1 MFFFFRQRTAYEVR
15 IIDCMSDVCSSYLND
30 VGVWLKI
37 AFTPQPQRVRFPMLF
52 QAADN
57 EFLGMVGSHTALR
70 QIGTPSDLYIFPNED
85 HIKSQPAHRLALYRR
100 NLAWF
105 NFWLKDEVAQDP
117 AQKEEVARWVKMRDE
132 DRKSVVWGK
141 SVSVS

>member
-1 MFFFFRQRTAYEVR
+1 
-15 IIDCMSDVCSSYLND
+15 
-30 VGVWLKI
+30 
-37 AFTPQPQRVRFPMLF
+37 MLF

-85 HIKSQPAHRLALYRR
+85 HIKSQPAHRLAIYRR

-105 NFWLKDEVAQDP
+105 NFWLRDEFAQDP
-117 AQKEEVARWVKMRDE
+117 AQKEEVARWVKRRDE
-132 DRKSVVWGK
+132 WTNPPPRSKRAEESRLF
-141 SVSVS
+141 SSEFRFRQFPVSNPTCGRSMDPICPSGLGAFCIKIG

>member
-1 MFFFFRQRTAYEVR
+1 MIAQAYHESGWPR
-15 IIDCMSDVCSSYLND
+15 LADND
-30 VGVWLKI
+30 VGFWSKI

-85 HIKSQPAHRLALYRR
+85 HIKSQQAHRL
-100 NLAWF
+100 
-105 NFWLKDEVAQDP
+105 
-117 AQKEEVARWVKMRDE
+117 
-132 DRKSVVWGK
+132 DRKSVVSGK
-141 SVSVS
+141 SGSVRVDIGGRRFINKKKKKP

>member
-1 MFFFFRQRTAYEVR
+1 MIAQAYHESGWPR
-15 IIDCMSDVCSSYLND
+15 LADND
-30 VGVWLKI
+30 VGFWSKI

-85 HIKSQPAHRLALYRR
+85 HIKSQPAHRLAIYRR

-105 NFWLKDEVAQDP
+105 NFWLKDEVAQD
-117 AQKEEVARWVKMRDE
+117 QIGRESCRERVCQY
-132 DRKSVVWGK
+132 
-141 SVSVS
+141 VSI